1 MENPEDWE
9 AHRAAMVASL
19 APRGYLETVLAERV
33 ALAAWRL
40 SRITRYEVA
49 CVVAK
54 GSEGPIDDQ
63 ADRLL
68 PYPED
73 IDRIVRYEAHLS
85 RQFHQALHELEAQQ
99 ARRQGQAAPLARVD
113 VQAIPEA

>member
-1 MENPEDWE
+1 ML
-9 AHRAAMVASL
+9 ASL
-19 APRGYLETVLAERV
+19 APRGYLETVLAERM

-49 CVVAK
+49 CLVAK
-54 GSEGPIDDQ
+54 GREAPSDDQ

-68 PYPED
+68 PDPED

-85 RQFHQALHELEAQQ
+85 RQFYQALHELGAQQ
-99 ARRQGQAAPLARVD
+99 ARRHGQAAPLARVD
-113 VQAIPEA
+113 IQGLSEA